1 MSKDETIDVQG
12 ATVAAQILSALPAE
26 DRNRLVAAIRE
37 TEPEVAKAVEKV
49 LADEEARQT
58 RAIAKTL
65 SQLATRSNREVQ
77 RVLRELPV
85 QDIALSVKDVAPE
98 TKEKIL
104 SNISDARKEA
114 VVEASVE
121 LQQAS
126 GEQIKAAQHRLAKRL
141 EDAYPE
147 LEKVEVSTSKTVR
160 SRKA

>member
-1 MSKDETIDVQG
+1 MSKDETIDVKG
-12 ATVAAQILSALPAE
+12 STVAAQILSALPVE

-37 TEPEVAKAVEKV
+37 TEPEVAQAVEKI
-49 LADEEARQT
+49 LADEEHRQS
-58 RAIAKTL
+58 ALIAKTL
-65 SQLATRSNREVQ
+65 SDIANRSNREVQ
-77 RVLRELPV
+77 RVLREVPV

-114 VVEASVE
+114 VAEASVE
-121 LQQAS
+121 LKQAS

-147 LEKVEVSTSKTVR
+147 LERVPVET
-160 SRKA
+160 SRKVRGTKA